1 MDLLQHTE
9 PPLMEY
15 DGVELL
21 RQVFDSMAK
30 NGKIMM
36 DQLPFLLA
44 GAEVQATAEQVQ
56 EAIDEF
62 IPDADDDEALLDFDQ
77 VQTLYNQ
84 LVQEAV
90 DHAADALL
98 LAAEEERTATVFRR
112 LWQWLQQKNRERRA
126 WQSQFQVRI
135 KPTTRLLL
143 LILLVACIVSASVV
157 VFAVVFIFDHSNSA
171 VIDHLTRDMEL
182 LSDGLNLFGYVRPFE
197 HTKSNLQR
205 LSSVLGV
212 VIEQVA
218 YENGRD
224 LQVANLL
231 YQRNMLNDLLDGW
244 YASNARSTVDSAVA
258 IVALWLEGMLA
269 ANVTLGDVVAALN
282 AINPRLP
289 PGHEVLL
296 AQNRSG

>member
-1 MDLLQHTE
+1 MALAPPLASPRSALSPRPLEGDRRASTRSGTSAEMQGASLSLERQNMDLLQHTE

-84 LVQEAV
+84 LVQTSV
-90 DHAADALL
+90 DNAADALL
-98 LAAEEERTATVFRR
+98 LAAEEERKATVFQR
-112 LWQWLQQKNRERRA
+112 LWQWLQQKNRERRV
-126 WQSQFQVRI
+126 WQSQFQVHI

-143 LILLVACIVSASVV
+143 
-157 VFAVVFIFDHSNSA
+157 
-171 VIDHLTRDMEL
+171 
-182 LSDGLNLFGYVRPFE
+182 
-197 HTKSNLQR
+197 
-205 LSSVLGV
+205 
-212 VIEQVA
+212 
-218 YENGRD
+218 
-224 LQVANLL
+224 
-231 YQRNMLNDLLDGW
+231 
-244 YASNARSTVDSAVA
+244 
-258 IVALWLEGMLA
+258 
-269 ANVTLGDVVAALN
+269 
-282 AINPRLP
+282 
-289 PGHEVLL
+289 
-296 AQNRSG
+296 